1 MKRLSFR
8 IKKMKKENQKNSLTV
23 NVRFIISGVVNV
35 HAENLVQA
43 RQIVREGFGLSC
55 GEPHAS
61 DTRISDWD
69 IDMCPDKE
77 VF

>member
-1 MKRLSFR
+1 MEQENPKKSF
-8 IKKMKKENQKNSLTV
+8 TV
-23 NVRFIISGVVNV
+23 NVRFVFSGVVNV
-35 HAENLVQA
+35 YADNLAQA
-43 RQIVREGFGLSC
+43 RQIVKEGFGLSC

-69 IDMCPDKE
+69 ISMCPDKE